1 MKVVRALPARR
12 LLAASA
18 LQLAMRC
25 CGVTGAVAVWL
36 AKALSS
42 PDVQPW
48 LAQLL

>member
-1 MKVVRALPARR
+1 MKVVRASPASC